1 MPTRRS
7 VPRSMRIA
15 VLAVAAIALVT
26 GGPAQAQSRQ
36 ETLIIARNI
45 DDYVTNDVHRTYEY
59 TSQILDT
66 AAYDTLVTV
75 DAPDFTKIQP
85 RLAASWTV
93 SPDGT
98 TYTFKIRPG
107 VKFTSGNP
115 LTAHDV
121 RFSLRRLKNLK
132 DNPAFFMDPVKD
144 VQVVDD
150 LTVRIVLVAPDASFL
165 AALAAVPCGV
175 ADSKVV
181 MAKGGTDADD
191 AKDKDKA
198 TEWLN
203 NQSEGS
209 GPYKLV
215 AFTKNVEAVLERN
228 PGYWGKKPYFAKVIF
243 KHVPSGTTQ
252 REMIERGDADVA
264 HDFDVDIAAKITQG
278 PKIRVLE
285 GLSMNQ
291 VYLAVNNSAEVSK
304 ELSDKRVRQAVSY
317 AIDYDGIIKG
327 IVRGAGERPSTMIPL
342 GILGGDKTLARKRDV
357 AKAKQ
362 LLAEAGYPNGI
373 ELKLAYWTAPLLGVA
388 TEPLAA
394 KLQADLAQAG
404 IKTTL
409 DPKERSVSLAE
420 YRAGK
425 PQLMLASW
433 SPDFLDPDPYAD
445 AFYGVGPVPKRVHYA
460 NPKVKDIIAT
470 AKKEQDPKKREAL
483 YMELNKVALEDVPT
497 IMLIQPRNFVGLNP
511 AIKGYAIHPIW
522 WVTVANLSR

>member
-1 MPTRRS
+1 MRVTRNVLRLLAI
-7 VPRSMRIA
+7 VALGLAA
-15 VLAVAAIALVT
+15 VLLLV

-45 DDYVTNDVHRTYEY
+45 DDYVTNDVHKTYEY

-85 RLAASWTV
+85 RLATSWTV

-98 TYTFKIRPG
+98 TYTFKLRPG

-115 LTAHDV
+115 LTANDV
-121 RFSLRRLKNLK
+121 RFSMRRLKNLK

-144 VQVVDD
+144 VQAVDD
-150 LTVRIVLVAPDASFL
+150 LTVKIVLAAPDASFL
-165 AALAAVPCGV
+165 AALAAVPFGV

-209 GPYKLV
+209 GPYKLTS
-215 AFTKNVEAVLERN
+215 FTKNVEAVLERN
-228 PGYWGKKPYFAKVIF
+228 PNYWGKKPYFAKVIV
-243 KHVPSGTTQ
+243 KHVANGTTQ
-252 REMIERGDADVA
+252 REMVERGDADVA
-264 HDFDVDIAAKITQG
+264 HDFDPDIVAKVTQG
-278 PKIRVLE
+278 PRIKVVE

-291 VYLAVNNSAEVSK
+291 VYMGVNVSPEVSK
-304 ELSDKRVRQAVSY
+304 ELSDKRVRQAVAY
-317 AIDYDGIIKG
+317 AIDYDGIVKG
-327 IVRGAGERPSTMIPL
+327 LARGAGERPSTMIPL
-342 GILGGDKTLARKRDV
+342 GIIGGDKSLARQRDV
-357 AKAKQ
+357 GKAKQ
-362 LLAEAGYPNGI
+362 LLAEAGYPNGV
-373 ELKLAYWTAPLLGVA
+373 ELKLAYWTAPLLGVPA
-388 TEPLAA
+388 DPLAA

-404 IKTTL
+404 IKVTL

-425 PQLMLASW
+425 PQLMLATW
-433 SPDFLDPDPYAD
+433 SPDYLDPDPYAD
-445 AFYGVGPVPKRVHYA
+445 AFYGAGPVPKRVHYS

-470 AKKEQDPKKREAL
+470 AKKEQDRKKREAL
-483 YMELNKVALEDVPT
+483 YMELNKIALEDVPE
-497 IMLIQPRNFVGLNP
+497 IMLLQTKSYVGLNP

-522 WVTVANLSR
+522 FVTIANLSR